1 MPRSGQQLSLILT
14 AAVVGLFLLGSLVI
28 TLTGDLGPT
37 GRQNPAR
44 TPTASPS
51 PTVPTLA
58 PSPVGAMGTPA
69 LPPALPTQAVP
80 SPTAATPS
88 PTPVPT
94 QPPAATATPL
104 PTPTP
109 RGYP

>member
-69 LPPALPTQAVP
+69 PPPALPTQAVP
-80 SPTAATPS
+80 SPTRPPPPPRPHRHS
-88 PTPVPT
+88 PADPDPPRLPVN
-94 QPPAATATPL
+94 PPGAL
-104 PTPTP
+104 
-109 RGYP
+109 